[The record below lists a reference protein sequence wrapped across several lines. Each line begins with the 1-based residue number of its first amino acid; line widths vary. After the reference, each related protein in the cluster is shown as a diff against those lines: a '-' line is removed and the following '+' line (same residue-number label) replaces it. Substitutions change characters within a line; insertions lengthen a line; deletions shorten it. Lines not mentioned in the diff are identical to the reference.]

1 MKTTTP
7 TAEEFFASHGFDA
20 KGNPINA
27 PKAERDETIY
37 DLDRFVGAQLED
49 REISHDCVADIE
61 QALAHTEA
69 RLANVKAQRRPG
81 HVNAHEYEDLVKEH
95 EYEEHAKELRQLAA
109 FTARNTFRIHTLF
122 SEAFAHAVN
131 GGNWHIAQAHLID
144 AIKSDEADFAL
155 KIASTRALAEIAT
168 FAGDTGVDFDG
179 RWLSD
184 LADIPSSTARELI
197 TAAHAV
203 ESGVAV
209 ILTGTEHG
217 GRKAFLEIVDM
228 TPARRRAVVTAV
240 KTCLTRY
247 LLENAIERERKQRAR
262 NISIAELNALTLIG
276 CNNPDGWHKLTTL
289 SIDAGNEWLA
299 AAVDEA
305 LRKRVLSERTELRA
319 TQTLSDLK
327 KRLHRNATPRQS
339 TRRNV
344 NSSHQECTK

>member
-20 KGNPINA
+20 NANPINA
-27 PKAERDETIY
+27 PKADHVEGETIY
-37 DLDRFVGAQLED
+37 DLDRFTSGQLDD
-49 REISHDCVADIE
+49 RELSRDCVEDIE
-61 QALAHTEA
+61 QAAARTEA
-69 RLANVKAQRRPG
+69 LAATYKAQGKPDR
-81 HVNAHEYEDLVKEH
+81 VKEYEQDSR
-95 EYEEHAKELRQLAA
+95 ELRQLAA
-109 FTARNTFRIHTLF
+109 FTARNTFRIHALF

-155 KIASTRALAEIAT
+155 KVASTRALAEIAT
-168 FAGDTGVDFDG
+168 FAGDTGSDFDG
-179 RWLSD
+179 RWLSE
-184 LADIPSSTARELI
+184 LTGIPSSTARELI
-197 TAAHAV
+197 AAAHAV

-217 GRKAFLEIVDM
+217 GRKAFLEIVEM

-247 LLENAIERERKQRAR
+247 LLENAIEKERKQRSR

-289 SIDAGNEWLA
+289 GIDEGNEWLV

-305 LRKRVLSERTELRA
+305 LRKRVLSERTEARA
-319 TQTLSDLK
+319 SQTLSDLR
-327 KRLHRNATPRQS
+327 KRLHRNAAPRQS
-339 TRRNV
+339 SRRNAY
-344 NSSHQECTK
+344 NSNRECSK